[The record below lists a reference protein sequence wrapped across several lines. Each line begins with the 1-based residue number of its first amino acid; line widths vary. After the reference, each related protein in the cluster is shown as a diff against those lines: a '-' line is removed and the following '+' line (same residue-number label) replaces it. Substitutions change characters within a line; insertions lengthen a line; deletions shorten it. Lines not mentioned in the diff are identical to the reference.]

1 MSYLKMVHTHTHLV
15 TFLYS
20 LIPIIDV
27 LYQNKKKTHPI
38 LKTWFLFSGYL

>member
-15 TFLYS
+15 IFLYS

-27 LYQNKKKTHPI
+27 LYQNNNKKPY
-38 LKTWFLFSGYL
+38 FENMVLFSTYL